1 VLRLDVVDAV
11 RDPDES
17 AGRSGSS
24 AASTWADRRPM
35 GMNCSATLVQWVTE
49 FSAGSAVLAG
59 VPSPSTASTTIAA
72 TVRMALI
79 MVPPSKEPLC

>member
-1 VLRLDVVDAV
+1 VGRPPSDGDELLG
-11 RDPDES
+11 DP
-17 AGRSGSS
+17 
-24 AASTWADRRPM
+24 
-35 GMNCSATLVQWVTE
+35 VQWVIE

-59 VPSPSTASTTIAA
+59 VPSPSAASTTTAA